1 MKEIQNDTL
10 RGVLANAFGWNI
22 SSQNLLES
30 TNASVD
36 DDKARSIV
44 DKDLS
49 IRAGRRLVAKVVNAQ
64 KNMEDV
70 AERADEILQSEP
82 EAPTGQGE
90 TDQGWIDDCLE
101 GAGKAYNDDLK
112 NYWAKLLA
120 GEIRNPGYY
129 SLRAVDFMKK
139 LSKNDAERI
148 RAMCRYVLYSTDGR
162 DAFILRYT
170 DSPYTYS
177 DLSFLMELRLID
189 SSNFVVKQYR
199 FPNETGGS
207 AGFVHGNAG
216 LALTIAK
223 KEYDLPIYS
232 FTQLGNEMLTII
244 DDVEI
249 DFDYLRRFAK
259 ESTGKNK
266 FLKMSG
272 GHLLRIGNAYHIL
285 NDGYNFDYPEV
296 KKEEGEG

>member
-10 RGVLANAFGWNI
+10 RGVLANTFGWNI

-30 TNASVD
+30 VNDSVND
-36 DDKARSIV
+36 EKAINIV

-49 IRAGRRLVAKVVNAQ
+49 IRAGKRLVAKAINAQ

-70 AERADEILQSEP
+70 VERADEILQ
-82 EAPTGQGE
+82 TGPVVASRIGE

-101 GAGKAYNDDLK
+101 GAGKAYDSDLK

-139 LSKNDAERI
+139 LSRNDAERI
-148 RAMCRYVLYSTDGR
+148 KAMCRYVLYSTGGR

-170 DSPYTYS
+170 DSSYAYS
-177 DLSFLMELRLID
+177 DLSFLMELRLIA
-189 SSNFVVKQYR
+189 SSDFLVKQYR
-199 FPNETGGS
+199 FYNETGGG
-207 AGFVHGNAG
+207 AVFVHGNVG
-216 LALTIAK
+216 LLLTIAK
-223 KEYDLPIYS
+223 KEYEIPIYS
-232 FTQLGNEMLTII
+232 FTQLGKEILTII
-244 DDVEI
+244 DDTEV

-259 ESTGKNK
+259 ETTVKDK
-266 FLKMSG
+266 FLKASG
-272 GHLLRIGNAYHIL
+272 GHLLQIGSEYYIL
-285 NDGYNFDYPEV
+285 RDGQNFTYPEEE
-296 KKEEGEG
+296 KEEGEV